1 MGDTFCAGF
10 CAAIEGLCS
19 CALACTCDM
28 FRLWHRR
35 EADTMRAGA
44 TAFNGI
50 GLAKLMLGYMKCRKS
65 AGNECDGDTIRGCC
79 VADLAVDGVDE
90 LFERSSSCG
99 Q

>member
-1 MGDTFCAGF
+1 
-10 CAAIEGLCS
+10 
-19 CALACTCDM
+19 
-28 FRLWHRR
+28 
-35 EADTMRAGA
+35 MRAGE

-50 GLAKLMLGYMKCRKS
+50 GLAKLMLGYRKCRKS
-65 AGNECDGDTIRGCC
+65 AGNECDANTIRGCC